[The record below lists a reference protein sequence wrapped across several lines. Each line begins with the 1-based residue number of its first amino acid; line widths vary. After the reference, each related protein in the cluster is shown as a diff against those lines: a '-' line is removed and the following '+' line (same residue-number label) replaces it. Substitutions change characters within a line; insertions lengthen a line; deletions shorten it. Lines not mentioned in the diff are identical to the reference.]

1 MILIY
6 LGNAQNGGKIRALL
20 ATTFVYVQV
29 NRASLAL
36 FDGFIKA
43 VNENGLY
50 AEATRRSLDSLSY
63 YMCAFR

>member
-1 MILIY
+1 MVLIY
-6 LGNAQNGGKIRALL
+6 LGNALNGGKIRALL

-50 AEATRRSLDSLSY
+50 A
-63 YMCAFR
+63 